1 MENKEK
7 IKPGKYAE
15 LVYKLYQV
23 DADGTETL
31 IYESDAEEPEK
42 LIFGVT
48 RGLLPVLEKALD
60 GLAAGSPTPQGS

>member
-42 LIFGVT
+42 LIF
-48 RGLLPVLEKALD
+48 
-60 GLAAGSPTPQGS
+60 